1 MEEEKQLLVASK
13 VQELLEDAKEK
24 KNVLEY
30 SSVENAFKEFN
41 LTDEEFDHILTI
53 LEENK
58 IDILKMIEEDGPEQ
72 EEELLL
78 DEENEEEDID
88 ISSIDFSNLDSMDIE
103 DTVRVYLKEIGSVPL
118 LSPEEEVELAQKIE
132 QGDSYAKEKMINANL
147 RLVVSIAKR
156 YRGRGLTFL
165 DLIQEGNIGLMK
177 AIDKFDY
184 TKGYKFSTYATWWV
198 RQAITRAIA
207 DQAKTIRIP
216 VHLTETMNRIYR
228 VQRSLTLEL
237 GREPSYAEI
246 GKKLDM
252 APEKI
257 EEILRYTQDPV
268 SMESPVGEEE
278 DTSLKDFV
286 ADTVNLTPAEQAAR
300 NLMREQ
306 IDEVLSM
313 LADREQR
320 VIRMR
325 FGLDDGRPRT
335 LEEIGLEFGVT
346 RERIRQIEAKALRR
360 LKAPSKGR
368 VLRDY
373 LD

>member
-13 VQELLEDAKEK
+13 VQELLDDAKEK

-30 SSVENAFKEFN
+30 GEVERAFKEFG
-41 LTDEEFDHILTI
+41 LSEEEFDNILGV

-58 IDILKMIEEDGPEQ
+58 IDILRMIEEDEPDRDEDS
-72 EEELLL
+72 LL
-78 DEENEEEDID
+78 DDEDDDDDID
-88 ISSIDFSNLDSMDIE
+88 IASIDLSNIESMDIE

-118 LSPEEEVELAQKIE
+118 LSADEEIELAKKIE
-132 QGDSYAKEKMINANL
+132 EGNNYAKEKMINANL

-237 GREPSYAEI
+237 GREPSYVEI

-286 ADTVNLTPAEQAAR
+286 ADTVNLSPAEQASR

-313 LADREQR
+313 LTDREQR

-368 VLRDY
+368 VLKDY
-373 LD
+373 IE